1 MQVTV
6 LVGGSGTGKS
16 YHAMTLA
23 KDRGIEY
30 IIDDGLLIKGNK
42 VLGGSSAKR
51 EKSKMAAVK
60 RALFIN
66 DPHRN
71 EIIKVIERE
80 KPKSILILGT
90 SDKMVD
96 IIVKTLSLGAINE
109 RVYIENLVSSEDIK
123 TARRYRTREGKHV
136 IPVPTFEIKR
146 DFSGYFLNPLKVFR
160 HFGLG
165 DSNEFHEKSVVRP
178 TFSYKGRYTISDR
191 VIREL
196 IFYASN
202 KAIGIKKITD
212 IDIKS
217 DATGIIID
225 IELIAVYGNPIMGI
239 LREVQKQ
246 VKYEVEEMTSLNI
259 HAVNVYVKNLFIHE

>member
-1 MQVTV
+1 MKITA
-6 LVGGSGTGKS
+6 LIGSSGTGKS
-16 YHAMTLA
+16 YHALALA
-23 KDRGIEY
+23 KDKAIDY
-30 IIDDGLLIKGNK
+30 IIDDGLLIKENK

-51 EKSKMAAVK
+51 ETSKMAAVK

-66 DPHRN
+66 QGHRDD
-71 EIIKVIERE
+71 IIRIIELE
-80 KPKSILILGT
+80 KPKAILVIGT

-96 IIVKTLSLGAINE
+96 IIAKTLNLGDINE
-109 RVYIENLVSSEDIK
+109 RVYIEDIVSKEEIK
-123 TARRYRTREGKHV
+123 AARRYRMKEGKHV
-136 IPVPTFEIKR
+136 IPVPTFEIKQ

-160 HFGLG
+160 KLGLG
-165 DSNEFHEKSVVRP
+165 ESNEFHEKSVVRP
-178 TFSYKGRYTISDR
+178 TFSYKGKYTISDR

-212 IDIKS
+212 IDIKT
-217 DATGIIID
+217 DPTGIV
-225 IELIAVYGNPIMGI
+225 IEVEVIAVYGNPILSIMRG
-239 LREVQKQ
+239 VQQQ